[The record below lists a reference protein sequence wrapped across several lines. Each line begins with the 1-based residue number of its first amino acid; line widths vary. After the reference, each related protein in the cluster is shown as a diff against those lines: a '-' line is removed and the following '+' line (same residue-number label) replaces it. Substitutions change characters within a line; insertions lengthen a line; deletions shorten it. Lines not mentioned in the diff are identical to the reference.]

1 MKDRIK
7 WIMFPVF
14 FSTLL
19 LPVCL
24 PAQRG
29 NDAGSFT
36 FVKST
41 AVGDLNK
48 DNLPDSVV
56 VLQDTIHEKQPY
68 RLKIFFA
75 QPGKTYKLVLQNDS
89 AIESKYPSGRE
100 GFNNGT
106 DFYGVTIRSGVLTL
120 ETELVRGHYAH
131 KFRFQG
137 GNFELIGF
145 SQTYSDGQ
153 GIMTTT
159 EFNLSTGVLVEM
171 SERYDTGKLLSKKR
185 TKKLI
190 RPLPKLKT
198 FKPFST
204 TLF

>member
-1 MKDRIK
+1 MKEFINWLRI
-7 WIMFPVF
+7 PVI
-14 FSTLL
+14 FSALL
-19 LPVCL
+19 SPVHTN
-24 PAQRG
+24 AQTG
-29 NDAGSFT
+29 NDARSFT
-36 FVKST
+36 YVKST
-41 AVGDLNK
+41 AIGDLNK
-48 DNLPDSVV
+48 DKLPDSVV
-56 VLQDTIHEKQPY
+56 VLQDTVNEKQPY
-68 RLKIFFA
+68 LLKIFFA
-75 QPGKTYKLVLQNDS
+75 NADKQYKLVLLSDS
-89 AIESKYPSGRE
+89 AIEAKYPE
-100 GFNNGT
+100 GKQFFNNGT
-106 DFYGVTIRSGVLTL
+106 DFYGVIVKEGVLTL
-120 ETELVRGHYAH
+120 ETELIRGRYEY

-190 RPLPKLKT
+190 RPLPKLKK

-204 TLF
+204 TIF